1 MAKKKFSYEQSM
13 KELESIMQKLENEEI
28 DIDQLSENVKKA
40 SEIIIQCREQLRKTE
55 SEVESIIEKI
65 QRYE

>member
-1 MAKKKFSYEQSM
+1 MTKKKFSYEQSM
-13 KELESIMQKLENEEI
+13 KELESIMQKLEREEI

-40 SEIIIQCREQLRKTE
+40 SEIIVQCREKLRKTE

-65 QRYE
+65 KS